1 MTAIEPNHRRQIEAW
16 LGRPLVESELRTV
29 DSLEA
34 LTDEQLAVV
43 AAIRPRNLIAPLL
56 FLQAVVPNATTPEI
70 REMLDDVD
78 AFIAARH
85 PRELANLPLFERYAG
100 RPLSAD
106 EKAPVATLEDLSIA
120 HRAIAATLAR
130 QEHTVAF
137 LYLRRIVPSAT
148 AEACNALVLNL
159 AGHSKA

>member
-1 MTAIEPNHRRQIEAW
+1 MTAIEPNHRHQIEAW
-16 LGRPLVESELRTV
+16 LGRPLTDSELRTV
-29 DSLEA
+29 ESLRE

-70 REMLDDVD
+70 REVLDDVE

-85 PRELANLPLFERYAG
+85 PRPAELANLPLFERYAG

-106 EKAPVATLEDLSIA
+106 EKGT
-120 HRAIAATLAR
+120 
-130 QEHTVAF
+130 
-137 LYLRRIVPSAT
+137 
-148 AEACNALVLNL
+148 
-159 AGHSKA
+159 

>member
-1 MTAIEPNHRRQIEAW
+1 MTAIEPNHRGQIEAW
-16 LGRPLVESELRTV
+16 LGRPLTDSELRTV

-56 FLQAVVPNATTPEI
+56 FLQAVVPTATTPEI
-70 REMLDDVD
+70 REVLDDVD
-78 AFIAARH
+78 ALIAARH

-106 EKAPVATLEDLSIA
+106 EKTTVATLENLSSA
-120 HRAIAATLAR
+120 HRAIATTLAQ

-137 LYLRRIVPSAT
+137 LYLHRIVPSAT
-148 AEACNALVLNL
+148 AEACNALVLHL
-159 AGHSKA
+159 ARRSEA